1 MAIEQLPDG
10 RWKVDVEPIKGRRFR
25 KTFKTK
31 GEAQRFE
38 ATCRANCI
46 DSPAWTP
53 KPKDRRRLSELC
65 TRYHELHGH
74 ALADGA
80 AILRTLQ
87 NLAKDLGDP
96 IAVKLTGNA
105 FCETRSALLKAG
117 IQGKTLNNRL
127 GYLKAMF
134 NELHRLGDIDYPNPL
149 AKVRPLR
156 LQERPISFLS
166 TCQIQELLEALD
178 ARTTSPALGL
188 IARVC
193 LSTGARWGEAQAL
206 TPERVRNGMVTFA
219 NTKSKR
225 TRSIPIDNA
234 LEKALHVYFKRHG
247 LFTNCM
253 LTFSRVLEKTSIK
266 LPAGQATHVLRHTF
280 ASHFVM
286 RGGNILTLQKI
297 LGHTSLAM
305 TMRYAHLSP
314 DHLQDALRLNPLI
327 DDPLSAP
334 GMRESIKEGMAEP
347 VADCA
352 KELDW

>member
-1 MAIEQLPDG
+1 MFAKYTNKTNTLTFSLLAGADFMAIERLPDG

-65 TRYHELHGH
+65 TRYYELHGH

-96 IAVKLTGNA
+96 VAIKLTGNA
-105 FCETRSALLKAG
+105 FCETRSELLKAG

-134 NELHRLGDIDYPNPL
+134 NELHRLGDIDYPNPM

-166 TCQIQELLEALD
+166 HCQIAELLDALD
-178 ARTTSPALGL
+178 ERKTSPGLGL

-206 TPERVRNGMVTFA
+206 VPERVRNGMVTFA

-225 TRSIPIDNA
+225 TRSIPIDSK
-234 LEKALHVYFKRHG
+234 LEKALHVHFKQHG

-314 DHLQDALRLNPLI
+314 DHLQDALRLNPLT
-327 DDPLSAP
+327 D
-334 GMRESIKEGMAEP
+334 EGH
-347 VADCA
+347 
-352 KELDW
+352 